1 MVENGFFY
9 KVLCV
14 KVGLFYSEIID
25 EQNFGSQQ
33 EAAEFAKGIDP
44 AKLDVNLQRNET
56 SSIRKNIYFEK
67 IQHTCTSPEY
77 WK

>member
-33 EAAEFAKGIDP
+33 EAAEFAKSIDP
-44 AKLDVNLQRNET
+44 AKLTALVFRMPQDCIAIT
-56 SSIRKNIYFEK
+56 A
-67 IQHTCTSPEY
+67 
-77 WK
+77 